1 MPTPLRLDGVLA
13 KVQPTSGTDAAPS
26 NTTDGV
32 RLARRLWSSITVDH
46 AWQNDRHE
54 AASGSIVPLK
64 PAIPRGRHVR
74 LDIFWDAKG
83 AGSDAVCEAAALF
96 RACGM
101 TETDGTALFTYT
113 QASSAHELATIWA
126 YADGKLF
133 KVIDCRGRF
142 QWPLVVGETAVMQFT
157 MFGVMIVEPATTT
170 LAAITYDGTDPI
182 ACVNT
187 ALTIG
192 SYVPDWLA
200 GVFDPVGND
209 VERLDSGNSA
219 GGGALIDGIAGFD
232 YGDVNPRFRLTVRS
246 PVIATYDPRSE
257 EHTSELQ
264 SRL

>member
-74 LDIFWDAKG
+74 LDIFWEAKG

-101 TETDGTALFTYT
+101 TEPEATPPSPSP
-113 QASSAHELATIWA
+113 QASAPHERPPSGPTL
-126 YADGKLF
+126 
-133 KVIDCRGRF
+133 
-142 QWPLVVGETAVMQFT
+142 TASCSRSST
-157 MFGVMIVEPATTT
+157 
-170 LAAITYDGTDPI
+170 AA
-182 ACVNT
+182 V
-187 ALTIG
+187 
-192 SYVPDWLA
+192 
-200 GVFDPVGND
+200 
-209 VERLDSGNSA
+209 
-219 GGGALIDGIAGFD
+219 
-232 YGDVNPRFRLTVRS
+232 
-246 PVIATYDPRSE
+246 
-257 EHTSELQ
+257 
-264 SRL
+264 